1 MMDLDDDDIN
11 GLGDDNDEDEY
22 DVEEVEEGSQDEELD
37 DDRF

>member
-11 GLGDDNDEDEY
+11 GLGDDNEDEY